1 MLLCIV
7 LQRRFVLYTKRKVT
21 GLQRPPLI
29 KHLYSEVRVTGGF
42 SGFSCY
48 ADVKLSQRSF
58 DKMPRREILN
68 KQLKYEFIPSLP
80 ARISGDAG
88 FLFSL

>member
-1 MLLCIV
+1 MKIC
-7 LQRRFVLYTKRKVT
+7 FVHNKKGNRSAEATFN
-21 GLQRPPLI
+21 

-48 ADVKLSQRSF
+48 ADVKLSQCSF

-80 ARISGDAG
+80 ARISGDAV
-88 FLFSL
+88 FLVSL

>member
-1 MLLCIV
+1 MLLCIA
-7 LQRRFVLYTKRKVT
+7 LQRRFVLYTTRKVT

-29 KHLYSEVRVTGGF
+29 KHFYSEVRVTGGF
-42 SGFSCY
+42 SGLSCY
-48 ADVKLSQRSF
+48 ADVKLRQRSF

-88 FLFSL
+88 FLVSL

>member
-7 LQRRFVLYTKRKVT
+7 LQRRFVLYTTRKVT

-29 KHLYSEVRVTGGF
+29 KHFYSEVRVTGGF

-48 ADVKLSQRSF
+48 ADVKL
-58 DKMPRREILN
+58 KAA
-68 KQLKYEFIPSLP
+68 FI
-80 ARISGDAG
+80 
-88 FLFSL
+88 